1 MSSSIFI
8 YTDTSE
14 LDEGTFPVQLTEF
27 LEQYGGY
34 EEKSE
39 VAQTAKLLEIDLG
52 ALLKFDDFESEEK
65 TWHELGEIKN
75 LVNTFLEK
83 VNASPDFYTQV
94 IYGEGMEMDL
104 GKLMEKAAQKDVE
117 GMMELVMQ
125 MQEKPASGYPPDTGY
140 LSSGFLAQDLE
151 TLAGQLA
158 RIEKDG
164 AKKIRF
170 AISY

>member
-1 MSSSIFI
+1 MSMSIFI
-8 YTDTSE
+8 YTDASE
-14 LDEGTFPVQLTEF
+14 LDEGTFPIQLTEF
-27 LEQYGGY
+27 LEQYSSY

-39 VAQTAKLLEIDLG
+39 VAQTAQLLEIELSP
-52 ALLKFDDFESEEK
+52 LLRFDKLESETR

-75 LVNTFLEK
+75 LVDTFLEK
-83 VNASPDFYTQV
+83 VNTSPEFYTQV
-94 IYGEGMEMDL
+94 KYGEGPEMDL
-104 GKLMEKAAQKDVE
+104 EKLMEKAAQKDVE

-125 MQEKPASGYPPDTGY
+125 MQEKPASGFPPDTGY

-164 AKKIRF
+164 AKKIRLVY
-170 AISY
+170 AE